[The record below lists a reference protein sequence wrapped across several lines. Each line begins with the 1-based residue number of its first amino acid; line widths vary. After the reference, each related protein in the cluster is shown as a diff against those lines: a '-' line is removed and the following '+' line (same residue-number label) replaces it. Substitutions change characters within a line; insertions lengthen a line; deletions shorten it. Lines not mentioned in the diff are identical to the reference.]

1 MANPKRTSTIGELRR
16 GPQQLADFLARSLRE
31 ALRGIAGAAG
41 MRPPVESFVQG
52 DELVIRADLP
62 GLDPEQLETS
72 VQGEV
77 LTIRGARKPDRDEAK
92 RKGRYLHREIAYGTF
107 ERQIRLPPG
116 TDAEAIESTY
126 RNGVL
131 QIRAPVLLAES
142 RPLLVRS
149 ETASQPVKVRSARK
163 ARTTA
168 A

>member
-1 MANPKRTSTIGELRR
+1 MANRKRTTSVGELRR
-16 GPQQLADFLARSLRE
+16 GPRQLADFLARSLRE

-41 MRPPVESFVQG
+41 IHPAVESLVQG

-72 VQGEV
+72 VQGDA
-77 LTIRGARKPDRDEAK
+77 LTIRGARKPDRDEAR

-107 ERQIRLPPG
+107 ERQIQLPPG
-116 TDAEAIESTY
+116 TDAEAIEATY

-131 QIRAPVLLAES
+131 EIRAPVLLVGR

-149 ETASQPVKVRSARK
+149 ETASQRVRVRAARK